1 MFRLPIRFRIER
13 SKMQKKT
20 AAKQN
25 ETIIGITALYCR
37 LSRDD
42 GAEGESNSIANQKK
56 LLAKYAKEHGFTN
69 TKFYVDD
76 GYTGTNF
83 NRPGFQQML
92 EDMEMGYI
100 STVIVKDSS
109 RFGRNYLEVGQYT
122 DYYFPEHNIRFI
134 AINDCIDSDNGEDD
148 FSAFRNVMNE
158 MYAKDISRKVRSSH
172 RLRGNAGEPLAPPP
186 YGYVKDPE
194 NKKKWIIDPD
204 AAEVVRRIFRLCI
217 EGNGNET
224 IARILQDD
232 KVLVPQAYWQSKG
245 MSRGGKKTQ
254 PNPYK
259 WCKTT
264 IAKMLEQ
271 QEYCGDIINFKSYS
285 KSFRNKTRVEN
296 PKENWAIF
304 KDVHEPIID
313 RETWERVQELTKN
326 SKRRKPKNENVK
338 KSIFTN
344 LLYCGDCGHKLW
356 FNINKQNPS
365 IRFYSCSNY
374 KGLRGTCESTH
385 YVREDSLEQVV
396 KMELFKLATYLDHDE
411 NAFAELLEHKSNKDS
426 MAERK
431 SAESALAA
439 ATARSRELLRLY
451 ERVYEDNV
459 NGKVTDDWFM
469 RLSHKYEVE
478 QEELKKQMFDLKNKL
493 ERLDTAQ
500 NSSGN
505 FIRAIRKFMTMQ
517 TLTPIVLQELIDK
530 IDVFTIEGTGK
541 NRTQRLVIH
550 YRFVGCIDL
559 LSIVPKHTYKLDSR
573 QGVAIEYLPSAV

>member
-1 MFRLPIRFRIER
+1 
-13 SKMQKKT
+13 MQKKT

-56 LLAKYAKEHGFTN
+56 LLSKYAKEHGFTN
-69 TKFYVDD
+69 TRFYVDD

-172 RLRGNAGEPLAPPP
+172 RLRGNAGEPLSPPP

-204 AAEVVRRIFRLCI
+204 AAEVVRRIFHLCI

-411 NAFAELLEHKSNKDS
+411 NAFAELLEHKTNKDS

-431 SAESALAA
+431 AAESALAA
-439 ATARSRELLRLY
+439 ATARSQELLRLY

-478 QEELKKQMFDLKNKL
+478 QEELKRQMFDLKNKI

-500 NSSGN
+500 NSSGS

-517 TLTPIVLQELIDK
+517 MLTPVVLQELIDK
-530 IDVFTIEGTGK
+530 IEVFPIEGTGK

-559 LSIVPKHTYKLDSR
+559 PSIVPRHTYKLDSR

>member
-1 MFRLPIRFRIER
+1 
-13 SKMQKKT
+13 MQKKT

-172 RLRGNAGEPLAPPP
+172 RLRGNAGEPLSPPP

-194 NKKKWIIDPD
+194 DKKKWIIDPD
-204 AAEVVRRIFRLCI
+204 AAEIVRRIFRLCI

-411 NAFAELLEHKSNKDS
+411 NAFAELLEHKTNKDS

-431 SAESALAA
+431 AAESALAA
-439 ATARSRELLRLY
+439 ATARSQELLRLY

-478 QEELKKQMFDLKNKL
+478 QEELKKQMFDLKNKI
-493 ERLDTAQ
+493 ERLDTVQ
-500 NSSGN
+500 NSSGS

-517 TLTPIVLQELIDK
+517 TLTPIVLQVLIDK
-530 IDVFTIEGTGK
+530 IEVFPIEGTGK

-559 LSIVPKHTYKLDSR
+559 PSIVPKHTYKLDSR

>member
-1 MFRLPIRFRIER
+1 
-13 SKMQKKT
+13 MQKKT

-172 RLRGNAGEPLAPPP
+172 RLRGNAGDPLAPPP

-204 AAEVVRRIFRLCI
+204 ASEVVRRIFRLCI

-374 KGLRGTCESTH
+374 KGIRGTCESTH

-396 KMELFKLATYLDHDE
+396 KMELFKLATFLDHDE
-411 NAFAELLEHKSNKDS
+411 TAFAELLEHKTNKDS

-431 SAESALAA
+431 AAESALAA
-439 ATARSRELLRLY
+439 ATARSQELLRLY
-451 ERVYEDNV
+451 EHVYEDNV

-478 QEELKKQMFDLKNKL
+478 QEELKKQMFDLKNKI

-500 NSSGN
+500 NSSGS

-530 IDVFTIEGTGK
+530 IEVFPIEGTGK

-559 LSIVPKHTYKLDSR
+559 PSIVPKHTYKLDSR

>member
-1 MFRLPIRFRIER
+1 M
-13 SKMQKKT
+13 KKT

-134 AINDCIDSDNGEDD
+134 AINDCIDSENGEDD

-264 IAKMLEQ
+264 IAKILEQ
-271 QEYCGDIINFKSYS
+271 QEYCGDVINFKSYS
-285 KSFRNKTRVEN
+285 KSFRNKTRIEN

-304 KDVHEPIID
+304 KDGHEPIID
-313 RETWERVQELTKN
+313 RGTWERVQELTKN

-411 NAFAELLEHKSNKDS
+411 TAFAELLEHKTNKDAL
-426 MAERK
+426 AERK
-431 SAESALAA
+431 VAESALAA
-439 ATARSRELLRLY
+439 ATARSQELLRLS

-478 QEELKKQMFDLKNKL
+478 QEELKRQMFELKEKI
-493 ERLDTAQ
+493 ERLNSAQ
-500 NSSGN
+500 NSSGS

-517 TLTPIVLQELIDK
+517 ILTPVVLQELIDK
-530 IDVFTIEGTGK
+530 IEVFPIEGTGK

-559 LSIVPKHTYKLDSR
+559 PSIVPKHTYKLDSR

>member
-122 DYYFPEHNIRFI
+122 EYYFPEHNIRFI
-134 AINDCIDSDNGEDD
+134 AINDCIDSENGEDD

-411 NAFAELLEHKSNKDS
+411 DAFAELLEHKSNKDS
-426 MAERK
+426 MDERK
-431 SAESALAA
+431 AAESALAA
-439 ATARSRELLRLY
+439 ATARSQELLRLY

-478 QEELKKQMFDLKNKL
+478 QEELKKQMFDLKNKI

-500 NSSGN
+500 NSSGS

-530 IDVFTIEGTGK
+530 IEVFPIEGTGK

-559 LSIVPKHTYKLDSR
+559 PSIVPKHTYKLDSR
-573 QGVAIEYLPSAV
+573 QGVAIEYLSSAV

>member
-1 MFRLPIRFRIER
+1 
-13 SKMQKKT
+13 MQKKT

-25 ETIIGITALYCR
+25 ENIIGITALYCR

-56 LLAKYAKEHGFTN
+56 LLSKYAKEHEFTN

-92 EDMEMGYI
+92 EDMDMGYI

-148 FSAFRNVMNE
+148 FSVFRNVMNE

-172 RLRGNAGEPLAPPP
+172 RLRGNAGEPLSAPP
-186 YGYVKDPE
+186 YGYMKSVE
-194 NKKKWIIDPD
+194 NKKKWVIDPE
-204 AAEVVRRIFRLCI
+204 AAEIVRRVFRLCI
-217 EGNGNET
+217 EGKGNET
-224 IARILQDD
+224 IARILQED
-232 KVLVPQAYWQSKG
+232 KVLVPMAYWQSKG
-245 MSRGGKKTQ
+245 LGRGGKKTQ

-264 IAKMLEQ
+264 IAKMLAQ
-271 QEYCGDIINFKSYS
+271 QEYCGDVINFKTYS
-285 KSFRNKTRVEN
+285 KNFRNKTRIAN
-296 PKENWAIF
+296 PKENWAVF
-304 KDVHEPIID
+304 KDIHEPIID
-313 RETWERVQELTKN
+313 RETFERVQELTKET
-326 SKRRKPKNENVK
+326 KRRKPKDESMK
-338 KSIFTN
+338 KSIFSN

-356 FNINKQNPS
+356 FNFNHKNPS

-374 KGLRGTCESTH
+374 VGSRGTCELTH
-385 YVREDSLEQVV
+385 YIREDSLEQVV

-411 NAFAELLEHKSNKDS
+411 IAFAELLEDKSNNDA

-431 SAESALAA
+431 ALESALSL
-439 ATARSRELLRLY
+439 ATARSQELLRLY
-451 ERVYEDNV
+451 ERLYEDNV
-459 NGKVTDDWFM
+459 NGKVTDEWFM
-469 RLSHKYEVE
+469 RLSHKYELE
-478 QEELKKQMFDLKNKL
+478 QEELKKQMFELKNKL
-493 ERLDTAQ
+493 DSLNNAK
-500 NSSGN
+500 SSSES

-517 TLTPIVLQELIDK
+517 TLTPIVLQELIEK
-530 IDVFTIEGTGK
+530 IEIFNVEGKGK
-541 NRTQRLVIH
+541 NRTQRLIIH
-550 YRFVGCIDL
+550 YRFVGCIEL
-559 LSIVPKHTYKLDSR
+559 PSIVPKHTYKLDSR
-573 QGVAIEYLPSAV
+573 QGVAIEYLPTAI

>member
-1 MFRLPIRFRIER
+1 
-13 SKMQKKT
+13 MQKKT

-134 AINDCIDSDNGEDD
+134 AINDCIDSENGEDD

-204 AAEVVRRIFRLCI
+204 AAEIVRRIFRLCI

-326 SKRRKPKNENVK
+326 SKRRKPKSADVK

-411 NAFAELLEHKSNKDS
+411 DAFAELLEHKTNKDS

-431 SAESALAA
+431 AAESALAA
-439 ATARSRELLRLY
+439 ATARSQELLRLY

-478 QEELKKQMFDLKNKL
+478 QEELKKQMFDLKNKI

-500 NSSGN
+500 NSSGS

-517 TLTPIVLQELIDK
+517 TLTPVVLQELIDK
-530 IDVFTIEGTGK
+530 IDVFPIEGTGK

-559 LSIVPKHTYKLDSR
+559 PSIVPKHTYKLDSR

>member
-1 MFRLPIRFRIER
+1 
-13 SKMQKKT
+13 MQKKT

-25 ETIIGITALYCR
+25 ESIIGITALYCR

-56 LLAKYAKEHGFTN
+56 LLSKYAKEHGFTN

-92 EDMEMGYI
+92 EDMDMGYI

-134 AINDCIDSDNGEDD
+134 AINDCIDSENGEDD

-172 RLRGNAGEPLAPPP
+172 RLRGNAGEPLSPPP
-186 YGYVKDPE
+186 YGYLKDPE

-204 AAEVVRRIFRLCI
+204 AAEVVQRIFRLCI

-232 KVLVPQAYWQSKG
+232 KILVPQAYWQSKG

-271 QEYCGDIINFKSYS
+271 QEYCGDIVNFKSYS

-296 PKENWAIF
+296 PKENWAVF

-313 RETWERVQELTKN
+313 RDTWERVQELTKN

-411 NAFAELLEHKSNKDS
+411 DAFAELLEHKTNKDS

-431 SAESALAA
+431 AAESALAA
-439 ATARSRELLRLY
+439 ATARSQELLRLY

-478 QEELKKQMFDLKNKL
+478 QEELKKQMFDLKNKI

-500 NSSGN
+500 NSSGS

-530 IDVFTIEGTGK
+530 IEVFPIEGTGK
-541 NRTQRLVIH
+541 NRTQRLIIH

-559 LSIVPKHTYKLDSR
+559 PSIVPKHTYKLDSR

>member
-1 MFRLPIRFRIER
+1 
-13 SKMQKKT
+13 MQKKT

-134 AINDCIDSDNGEDD
+134 AINDCIDSENGEDD

-204 AAEVVRRIFRLCI
+204 ATEVVRRIFRLCI

-396 KMELFKLATYLDHDE
+396 KMELFKLATFLDHDE
-411 NAFAELLEHKSNKDS
+411 VAFAELLEHKTNKDAL
-426 MAERK
+426 AERK
-431 SAESALAA
+431 AAESALAA
-439 ATARSRELLRLY
+439 ATARSQELLRLY

-478 QEELKKQMFDLKNKL
+478 QEELKRQMFELKEKI
-493 ERLDTAQ
+493 ERLNSAQ
-500 NSSGN
+500 NSSGS

-517 TLTPIVLQELIDK
+517 ILTPVVLQELIDK
-530 IDVFTIEGTGK
+530 IEVFPIEGTGK

-559 LSIVPKHTYKLDSR
+559 PSIVPKHTYKLDSR

>member
-1 MFRLPIRFRIER
+1 MQGKTTAKPTE
-13 SKMQKKT
+13 KM
-20 AAKQN
+20 
-25 ETIIGITALYCR
+25 GITALYCR

-42 GAEGESNSIANQKK
+42 GTEGDSNSIANQKK

-69 TKFYVDD
+69 TRFYVDD

-83 NRPGFQQML
+83 NRPDFQRML
-92 EDMEMGYI
+92 ADMDMGYI

-122 DYYFPEHNIRFI
+122 DYYFPENNIRFI
-134 AINDCIDSDNGEDD
+134 AINDCIDSENGEDEL
-148 FSAFRNVMNE
+148 APFRNVMNE
-158 MYAKDISRKVRSSH
+158 MMARDISRKVRSAH
-172 RLRGNAGEPLAPPP
+172 KIRGNAGEPLSQPP
-186 YGYVKDPE
+186 YGYMKAPD
-194 NKKKWIIDPD
+194 NKKRWIIDTE
-204 AAEVVRRIFRLCI
+204 AAEVVRRVYRLCI
-217 EGNGNET
+217 EGKGNET
-224 IARILQDD
+224 IARTLQED
-232 KVLVPQAYWQSKG
+232 KVLVPMAYWQSKG
-245 MSRGGKKTQ
+245 LPRGGKKTQ
-254 PNPYK
+254 VDPYK

-264 IAKMLEQ
+264 IAKMLSQ

-530 IDVFTIEGTGK
+530 IEVFPIEGTGK

-559 LSIVPKHTYKLDSR
+559 PSIVPKHTYKLDSR

>member
-1 MFRLPIRFRIER
+1 
-13 SKMQKKT
+13 MQKKT

-56 LLAKYAKEHGFTN
+56 LLAKYAKEHGFAN

-204 AAEVVRRIFRLCI
+204 AAEVVQRIFRLCI

-232 KVLVPQAYWQSKG
+232 KVFVPQAYWQSKG

-411 NAFAELLEHKSNKDS
+411 TAFAELLEHKSNKDAL
-426 MAERK
+426 AERK
-431 SAESALAA
+431 AAESALAA
-439 ATARSRELLRLY
+439 ATARSQELLRLY

-478 QEELKKQMFDLKNKL
+478 QEELKKQMFDLKNKI

-530 IDVFTIEGTGK
+530 IEVFPIEGTGK

-559 LSIVPKHTYKLDSR
+559 PSIVPKHTYKLDSR

>member
-1 MFRLPIRFRIER
+1 
-13 SKMQKKT
+13 MQKKT
-20 AAKQN
+20 TAKQN

-172 RLRGNAGEPLAPPP
+172 RLRGNAGEPLSPPP

-204 AAEVVRRIFRLCI
+204 AAEVVQRIFRLCI

-431 SAESALAA
+431 AVESALAA
-439 ATARSRELLRLY
+439 ATARSQELLRLY

-478 QEELKKQMFDLKNKL
+478 QEELKKQMFDLKNKHD
-493 ERLDTAQ
+493 RLNTAQ
-500 NSSGN
+500 NSSGS

-530 IDVFTIEGTGK
+530 IEVFPIEGTGK

-559 LSIVPKHTYKLDSR
+559 PSIVPKHTYKLDSR

>member
-20 AAKQN
+20 VAKQN
-25 ETIIGITALYCR
+25 ETMIGITALYCR

-134 AINDCIDSDNGEDD
+134 AINDCIDSENGEDD

-186 YGYVKDPE
+186 YGYVKDPS

-204 AAEVVRRIFRLCI
+204 AAEVVQRIFHLCI

-313 RETWERVQELTKN
+313 RETWERVQALTKN

-385 YVREDSLEQVV
+385 YVREDSLEHVV

-411 NAFAELLEHKSNKDS
+411 DAFVELLEHKTNKDS

-431 SAESALAA
+431 AAESALAA
-439 ATARSRELLRLY
+439 ATARSQELLRLY

-478 QEELKKQMFDLKNKL
+478 QEELKKQMFDLKNKI

-500 NSSGN
+500 NSSGS

-530 IDVFTIEGTGK
+530 IEVFPIEGTGK

-559 LSIVPKHTYKLDSR
+559 PSIVPKHTYKLDSR

>member
-1 MFRLPIRFRIER
+1 
-13 SKMQKKT
+13 MQKKT

-134 AINDCIDSDNGEDD
+134 AINDCIDSENGEDD

-204 AAEVVRRIFRLCI
+204 AAEIVRRIFRLCI

-396 KMELFKLATYLDHDE
+396 KMELFNLATYLDHDE
-411 NAFAELLEHKSNKDS
+411 NAFAELLEHKTNKDS

-431 SAESALAA
+431 AAESALAA
-439 ATARSRELLRLY
+439 ATARSQELLRLY

-459 NGKVTDDWFM
+459 NGKVTDAWFM
-469 RLSHKYEVE
+469 RLSHKYEIE
-478 QEELKKQMFDLKNKL
+478 QEELKNQMFDLKNKL

-500 NSSGN
+500 NSSGS

-530 IDVFTIEGTGK
+530 IEVFPIEGTGK

-559 LSIVPKHTYKLDSR
+559 PSIVPKHTYKLDSR

>member
-204 AAEVVRRIFRLCI
+204 AAEVVQRIFRLCI

-232 KVLVPQAYWQSKG
+232 RVLVPQAYWQSKG

-411 NAFAELLEHKSNKDS
+411 DAFAELLEHKTNKDS

-431 SAESALAA
+431 AAESALAA
-439 ATARSRELLRLY
+439 ATARSQELLRLY

-478 QEELKKQMFDLKNKL
+478 QEELKKQMFDLKNKI

-500 NSSGN
+500 NSSGS

-530 IDVFTIEGTGK
+530 IEVFPIEGTGK

-559 LSIVPKHTYKLDSR
+559 PSIVPKHTYKLDSR

>member
-1 MFRLPIRFRIER
+1 M
-13 SKMQKKT
+13 KKT

-122 DYYFPEHNIRFI
+122 DYYFP
-134 AINDCIDSDNGEDD
+134 D
-148 FSAFRNVMNE
+148 
-158 MYAKDISRKVRSSH
+158 
-172 RLRGNAGEPLAPPP
+172 
-186 YGYVKDPE
+186 
-194 NKKKWIIDPD
+194 
-204 AAEVVRRIFRLCI
+204 
-217 EGNGNET
+217 
-224 IARILQDD
+224 
-232 KVLVPQAYWQSKG
+232 
-245 MSRGGKKTQ
+245 
-254 PNPYK
+254 
-259 WCKTT
+259 
-264 IAKMLEQ
+264 
-271 QEYCGDIINFKSYS
+271 
-285 KSFRNKTRVEN
+285 
-296 PKENWAIF
+296 
-304 KDVHEPIID
+304 
-313 RETWERVQELTKN
+313 
-326 SKRRKPKNENVK
+326 ENVK

-374 KGLRGTCESTH
+374 KGIRGTCESTH

-396 KMELFKLATYLDHDE
+396 KMELFKLATFLDHDE
-411 NAFAELLEHKSNKDS
+411 IAFAELLEHKTNKDAL
-426 MAERK
+426 AERK
-431 SAESALAA
+431 AAESSLAA
-439 ATARSRELLRLY
+439 ATARSQELLRLY

-478 QEELKKQMFDLKNKL
+478 QEELKRQMFELKEKI
-493 ERLDTAQ
+493 ERLNSAQ
-500 NSSGN
+500 NSSGS

-517 TLTPIVLQELIDK
+517 ILTPVVLQELIDK
-530 IDVFTIEGTGK
+530 IEVFPIEGTGK

-559 LSIVPKHTYKLDSR
+559 PSIVPKHTYKLDSR
-573 QGVAIEYLPSAV
+573 QGVAIEYLPSAG

>member
-1 MFRLPIRFRIER
+1 
-13 SKMQKKT
+13 MQKKT

-25 ETIIGITALYCR
+25 ETIIGIIALYCR

-83 NRPGFQQML
+83 NRPGFRQML

-148 FSAFRNVMNE
+148 FSAFHNVMNE

-204 AAEVVRRIFRLCI
+204 AAEVVQRIFRLCI

-313 RETWERVQELTKN
+313 RETWERVQALTKN

-411 NAFAELLEHKSNKDS
+411 DAFAELLEHKTNKDS

-431 SAESALAA
+431 AAESALDA
-439 ATARSRELLRLY
+439 ATARSQELLRLY

-469 RLSHKYEVE
+469 RLFHKYEVE
-478 QEELKKQMFDLKNKL
+478 QEELKKQMFDLKNKI

-500 NSSGN
+500 NSSGS

-530 IDVFTIEGTGK
+530 IEVFPIEGTGK

-550 YRFVGCIDL
+550 YRFVGCIEL
-559 LSIVPKHTYKLDSR
+559 PSIIPKHTYKLDSR

>member
-1 MFRLPIRFRIER
+1 M
-13 SKMQKKT
+13 KKT

-100 STVIVKDSS
+100 STIIVKDSS

-134 AINDCIDSDNGEDD
+134 AINDCIDSENGEDD

-172 RLRGNAGEPLAPPP
+172 RLRGNAGEPLSQPP
-186 YGYVKDPE
+186 YGYMKSPE

-204 AAEVVRRIFRLCI
+204 AAEVVQRVFRLCI

-224 IARILQDD
+224 IARILQED

-245 MSRGGKKTQ
+245 LPRGGKKTQ

-264 IAKMLEQ
+264 IARILEQ
-271 QEYCGDIINFKSYS
+271 QEYCGDVINFKSYS
-285 KSFRNKTRVEN
+285 KSFRNKTRIEN

-326 SKRRKPKNENVK
+326 TKRRKPKDENVK

-374 KGLRGTCESTH
+374 KGIRGTCESTH

-396 KMELFKLATYLDHDE
+396 KMELFKLATFLDHDE
-411 NAFAELLEHKSNKDS
+411 TAFAELLEHKTNKDAL
-426 MAERK
+426 AERK
-431 SAESALAA
+431 AAESALAA
-439 ATARSRELLRLY
+439 ATARSQELLRLY

-478 QEELKKQMFDLKNKL
+478 QEELKRQMYELKEKI
-493 ERLDTAQ
+493 ERLNSAQ
-500 NSSGN
+500 NSSGS

-517 TLTPIVLQELIDK
+517 ILTPVVLQELIDK
-530 IDVFTIEGTGK
+530 IEVFPIEGTGK

-559 LSIVPKHTYKLDSR
+559 PSIVPKHTYKLDSR